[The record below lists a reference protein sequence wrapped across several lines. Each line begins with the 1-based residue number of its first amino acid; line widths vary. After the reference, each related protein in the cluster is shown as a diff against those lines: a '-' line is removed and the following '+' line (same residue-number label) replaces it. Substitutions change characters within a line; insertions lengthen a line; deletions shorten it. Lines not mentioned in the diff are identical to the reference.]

1 MGWFINN
8 EHIKKA
14 RISDIILDRIS
25 NMILAGTYQSGER
38 LPPERVLAEK
48 LNTSRPSV
56 RAALS
61 KLESQGMIT
70 RVQGGGTYVS
80 DKVETSFSD
89 PLLALFQKDEEF
101 KYDVLEYRHALEE
114 ASCFLAAEKATDE
127 EKLNIKAK
135 FDAWK
140 ASHAALES
148 PELEAEA
155 DLAFH
160 LSIAEATHNYI
171 LPHAMKSSHR
181 MIEQSVTSNLKT
193 LYTAP
198 ERRQKIVEQHT
209 AMLEAIL
216 RSDADAAREAVRDHL
231 NFVRSEI
238 EKADIQNQ
246 RESRMHK
253 NKAMFSEK

>member
-1 MGWFINN
+1 MILISK
-8 EHIKKA
+8 EHIKKV
-14 RISDIILDRIS
+14 RVSDIILDRIS

-38 LPPERVLAEK
+38 LPAERELAEQ

-80 DKVETSFSD
+80 DKVEASFSD
-89 PLLALFQKDEEF
+89 PFLALFQKDEEF

-127 EKLNIKAK
+127 EKQNIKAK

-140 ASHAALES
+140 ALHSALDA
-148 PELEAEA
+148 PEVEAEA

-181 MIEQSVTSNLKT
+181 MIEESVTSNLKT

-198 ERRQKIVEQHT
+198 ERRQKIVDQHS

-216 RSDADAAREAVRDHL
+216 RGDPDGARRAVRDHL

-246 RESRMHK
+246 RENRMSK
-253 NKAMFSEK
+253 NKMISPTK